1 MGQALFYKRMHGLKQ
16 KIYRWKQYN
25 VKTTY
30 TYYWNRYNVVS
41 TTTYKWDKYNRV
53 STTKY
58 TWDKYKVVYTYTWDK
73 WSTALV
79 AVETEHN
86 TPNTFT
92 RQQASTDT
100 SGEICYWSS
109 HPRYSLVNDTWAFYE
124 KPRSTLYYRS
134 DGVWP
139 TSKYNS
145 SWFFTDMTT
154 IGDSNICL
162 TNITEIRN
170 ESYYLEWGGAYVYN
184 VRVSGSKW
192 YSVAKK
198 TGKGTT
204 SYGQVSSNIS
214 STYPSGG
221 VKDGYWYDNWT
232 STKSKGDYIGTVSS
246 NSSSAYPSNGV
257 FNADWYVSAG
267 SSVEYSKGSTSY
279 GQVTSTSSSAY
290 PSNGYSGSYWYVSA
304 GSTTSYSKGSTKYSD
319 VSSTN
324 SSAYPD
330 NGKSG
335 SYWYV
340 YSRST
345 TSYSQ
350 GSYIGDKLST
360 NRNEYPDNAK
370 SGSYWYVFD
379 GEA

>member
-25 VKTTY
+25 VNTTY

-58 TWDKYKVVYTYTWDK
+58 TWNKWNVSYTSATTIGENGIVNIRAYTNQTDMYITYTNK
-73 WSTALV
+73 YMSGGYLTITGTITGAYYSSLAQNENTRAG
-79 AVETEHN
+79 AVPGMRTITEN
-86 TPNTFT
+86 
-92 RQQASTDT
+92 
-100 SGEICYWSS
+100 G
-109 HPRYSLVNDTWAFYE
+109 
-124 KPRSTLYYRS
+124 TLYYVVCKYS
-134 DGVWP
+134 DLPLSNGDPSHPDLKGCKYAIIAMDTLNLVQYSHCDYKGYVMDVRETKGSLVGTV
-139 TSKYNS
+139 TS
-145 SWFFTDMTT
+145 T
-154 IGDSNICL
+154 
-162 TNITEIRN
+162 
-170 ESYYLEWGGAYVYN
+170 
-184 VRVSGSKW
+184 
-192 YSVAKK
+192 
-198 TGKGTT
+198 
-204 SYGQVSSNIS
+204 S
-214 STYPSGG
+214 STAYPNGG
-221 VKDGYWYDNWT
+221 SQDGYYYDGRT
-232 STKSKGDYIGTVSS
+232 
-246 NSSSAYPSNGV
+246 
-257 FNADWYVSAG
+257 

-290 PSNGYSGSYWYVSA
+290 PSNGYSGSYWYISA
-304 GSTTSYSKGSTKYSD
+304 GSDTSYSKGSTKYSD

-360 NRNEYPDNAK
+360 NRNEYPDNGK